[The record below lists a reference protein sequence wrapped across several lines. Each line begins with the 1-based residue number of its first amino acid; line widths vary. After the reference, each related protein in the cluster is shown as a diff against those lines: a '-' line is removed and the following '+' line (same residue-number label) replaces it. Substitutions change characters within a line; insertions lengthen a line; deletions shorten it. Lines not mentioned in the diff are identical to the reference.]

1 MANSKFSEN
10 KPIIITLVVVL
21 VAIAALVGYFIT
33 SSEPEPPTVTETVA
47 IPEPP
52 PVVEEP
58 VVEEPEPEP
67 VIEPVIE
74 EEPEVEEPEEPAFVL
89 PLLNESDQLIRD
101 GVVSLT
107 RHEGINAWLGPSELV
122 RKFVAFVDNIAHGQV
137 AKEPVRVLTPQGPFL
152 ANRIDEKTFELDPR
166 SYDRYNSFTEIVISI
181 DARRAAEFY
190 HLLRPLIQ
198 EAYDELG
205 YGNKPFDDVIFQ
217 AIGRLL
223 ETPVIDGQ
231 IRLVRPVV
239 MYKYEDERIESLSAA
254 QKQLIRMGPRNTR
267 LLQAKLSEVALELR
281 TILGK

>member
-1 MANSKFSEN
+1 MADGRLSDN
-10 KPIIITLVVVL
+10 KPIIITLMVVL
-21 VAIAALVGYFIT
+21 LAIVALVGYFVL
-33 SSEPEPPTVTETVA
+33 SSDPEPLEVTETIA
-47 IPEPP
+47 IPEPE

-58 VVEEPEPEP
+58 APVEPEPEP
-67 VIEPVIE
+67 VIEVVEDEPPE
-74 EEPEVEEPEEPAFVL
+74 EEVEEPVFVL
-89 PLLNESDQLIRD
+89 PLLDESDQLIRD

-107 RHEGINAWLGPSELV
+107 RHEGINAWLGPNELI

-137 AKEPVRVLTPQGPFL
+137 AKEPVRVLTPQGEFL
-152 ANRIDEKTFELDPR
+152 ANPVDDKTFELDPR
-166 SYDRYNSFTEIVISI
+166 SYDRYNLFTEIVVSI

-205 YGNKPFDDVIFQ
+205 YGNKPFDDVMFQ

-223 ETPVIDGQ
+223 ETPVIDRR

-239 MYKYEDERIESLSAA
+239 MYKFEDERLESLSAA
-254 QKQLIRMGPRNTR
+254 QKQMIRMGPKNTR

-281 TILGK
+281 NILGK